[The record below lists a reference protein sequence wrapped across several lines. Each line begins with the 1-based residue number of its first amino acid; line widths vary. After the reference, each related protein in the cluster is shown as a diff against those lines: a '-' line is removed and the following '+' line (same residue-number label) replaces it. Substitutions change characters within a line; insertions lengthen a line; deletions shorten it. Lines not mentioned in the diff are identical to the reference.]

1 VTRAIKNATAVKST
15 FFLIVIVVLLLLFSR
30 KQFDLLNESKIGW
43 VNGDEVRDELLLV

>member
-30 KQFDLLNESKIGW
+30 KQLHLFIDSKIGW
-43 VNGDEVRDELLLV
+43 VNLYEVRDELLLV